1 MSIRNRLLPGAVWLG
16 IGLVWG
22 TTWGLI
28 KIGLRDLEPFTFAA
42 SRTVLAAVAL
52 LAVAQIMRGSR
63 RPKGREVWF
72 WLAVGLLQIGVP
84 YALIFW
90 AQQYIASGLTAILFA
105 TFPAFTAV
113 AAHFLLRDERLS
125 LGKVSGTALALVS
138 VVLLV
143 GPSRSAVPPIA
154 AVVALLIASASS
166 AVGAVTVRRYGRET
180 STLWL
185 TALQV
190 SSAAVLLSALA
201 VTFERDAST
210 TFTAAAI
217 GSIVYLALAVTVGC
231 YLGLFWLLKR
241 LEATFVSMG
250 VIFETAVG
258 VFIGSVALSEPLG
271 WRLLGGFAVMGLSIY
286 LVTVGR
292 RGGGATMIRP
302 RE

>member
-1 MSIRNRLLPGAVWLG
+1 MSIRNRLLPGVVWVG

-22 TTWGLI
+22 TTWGVI
-28 KIGLRDLEPFTFAA
+28 RIGLRDLEPLTFAA
-42 SRTVLAAVAL
+42 SRTVLAAVTL
-52 LAVAQIMRGSR
+52 LAVAQIVDGSR
-63 RPKGREVWF
+63 RPKRREVWF
-72 WLAVGLLQIGVP
+72 WMAIGLPQIAVP

-90 AQQYIASGLTAILFA
+90 AEQYISSGLTAILFA
-105 TFPAFTAV
+105 TFPAFTTV

-125 LGKVSGTALALVS
+125 LWKASGTALALVS

-143 GPSRSAVPPIA
+143 GPTRGAMPPPPIA
-154 AVVALLIASASS
+154 AVAAVLVASVAS
-166 AVGAVTVRRYGRET
+166 AVGAVTVRRHGRET

-190 SSAAVLLSALA
+190 SSAAVLLGALA
-201 VTFERDAST
+201 VTLERDASMT
-210 TFTAAAI
+210 LTAAAI

-258 VFIGSVALSEPLG
+258 VFFGSVALSEPLG
-271 WRLLGGFAVMGLSIY
+271 WRLLGGLSVMGLSIY
-286 LVTVGR
+286 LVTVRR
-292 RGGGATMIRP
+292 RGVTAVVP
-302 RE
+302 S

>member
-1 MSIRNRLLPGAVWLG
+1 MA
-16 IGLVWG
+16 IGL
-22 TTWGLI
+22 
-28 KIGLRDLEPFTFAA
+28 P
-42 SRTVLAAVAL
+42 
-52 LAVAQIMRGSR
+52 QI
-63 RPKGREVWF
+63 
-72 WLAVGLLQIGVP
+72 AVP

-90 AQQYIASGLTAILFA
+90 AEQYISSGLTAILFA

-125 LGKVSGTALALVS
+125 LWKASGTALALVS

-143 GPSRSAVPPIA
+143 GPTRGAMPPPPIA
-154 AVVALLIASASS
+154 AVSAVLVASVAS
-166 AVGAVTVRRYGRET
+166 AVGAVTVRRHGRET

-190 SSAAVLLSALA
+190 SSAAVLLGALA
-201 VTFERDAST
+201 VTLERDASM

-258 VFIGSVALSEPLG
+258 VFFGSVALSEPLG
-271 WRLLGGFAVMGLSIY
+271 WRLLGGFGVMGLSIY

-292 RGGGATMIRP
+292 RGVRAVGP
-302 RE
+302 P

>member
-1 MSIRNRLLPGAVWLG
+1 MAMGLP
-16 IGLVWG
+16 
-22 TTWGLI
+22 
-28 KIGLRDLEPFTFAA
+28 
-42 SRTVLAAVAL
+42 
-52 LAVAQIMRGSR
+52 
-63 RPKGREVWF
+63 
-72 WLAVGLLQIGVP
+72 QIGVP

-90 AQQYIASGLTAILFA
+90 AEQSISSGLTAILFA

-113 AAHFLLRDERLS
+113 AAHFLLRDEPLS
-125 LGKVSGTALALVS
+125 LGKVSGTALAMVS

-143 GPSRSAVPPIA
+143 GPSLGAALPIA
-154 AVVALLIASASS
+154 AVVAVLIASVAS
-166 AVGAVTVRRYGRET
+166 AVGAVMVRRHGRET

-190 SSAAVLLSALA
+190 SSAAVLLGALA
-201 VTFERDAST
+201 VTLERDASM

-258 VFIGSVALSEPLG
+258 VFFGSVALSEPLG
-271 WRLLGGFAVMGLSIY
+271 WRLLGGFGVMGLSIY

-292 RGGGATMIRP
+292 RGVTAVGP
-302 RE
+302 P

>member
-1 MSIRNRLLPGAVWLG
+1 MSIQGRLLPGTVWLG

-22 TTWGLI
+22 TTWGVI
-28 KIGLRDLEPFTFAA
+28 RIGLRDLEPFTFAA
-42 SRTVLAAVAL
+42 SRTVLAAVTL
-52 LAVAQIMRGSR
+52 LALAQIVDGSR
-63 RPKGREVWF
+63 RPKGSEVWF
-72 WLAVGLLQIGVP
+72 WMAMGLPQIGVP

-90 AQQYIASGLTAILFA
+90 AEQSISSGLTAILFA

-113 AAHFLLRDERLS
+113 AAHFLLRDEPLS
-125 LGKVSGTALALVS
+125 LGKVSGTALAMVS

-143 GPSRSAVPPIA
+143 GPSLGAALSIA
-154 AVVALLIASASS
+154 AVVAVLIASVAS
-166 AVGAVTVRRYGRET
+166 AVGAVMVRRHGRET

-190 SSAAVLLSALA
+190 SSAAVLLGALA
-201 VTFERDAST
+201 VTLERDASM

-258 VFIGSVALSEPLG
+258 VFFGSVALSEPLG
-271 WRLLGGFAVMGLSIY
+271 WRLLGGFAVMGLSIC

-292 RGGGATMIRP
+292 RGVTAVGP
-302 RE
+302 P

>member
-1 MSIRNRLLPGAVWLG
+1 MVWVG

-22 TTWGLI
+22 TTWGVI
-28 KIGLRDLEPFTFAA
+28 RIGLRDLEPLTFAA
-42 SRTVLAAVAL
+42 SRTVLAAVTL
-52 LAVAQIMRGSR
+52 LAVAQIMDGSR
-63 RPKGREVWF
+63 RPKRGEVWF
-72 WLAVGLLQIGVP
+72 WMAIGLPQIAVP

-90 AQQYIASGLTAILFA
+90 AEQYISSGLTAILFA

-125 LGKVSGTALALVS
+125 LWKASGTALALVS

-143 GPSRSAVPPIA
+143 GPTRGAVPPPPIGAVA
-154 AVVALLIASASS
+154 AVLVASVAS
-166 AVGAVTVRRYGRET
+166 AVGAVTVRRHGRET

-190 SSAAVLLSALA
+190 SSAAVLLGALA
-201 VTFERDAST
+201 VTLERDASM

-258 VFIGSVALSEPLG
+258 VFFGSVALSEPLG
-271 WRLLGGFAVMGLSIY
+271 WRLLGGLSVMGLSIY
-286 LVTVGR
+286 LVTVRR
-292 RGGGATMIRP
+292 RGVTAVVP
-302 RE
+302 S

>member
-1 MSIRNRLLPGAVWLG
+1 MNTRNRPLLFAVWVG

-22 TTWGLI
+22 TTWGI
-28 KIGLRDLEPFTFAA
+28 IRIGLRDLEPLTFAA
-42 SRTVLAAVAL
+42 SRTVLAAVTL
-52 LAVAQIMRGSR
+52 LVIAQIVHGSR
-63 RPKGREVWF
+63 RPKRGEVWF
-72 WLAVGLLQIGVP
+72 WIAMGVPQIGVP

-90 AQQYIASGLTAILFA
+90 AEQYISSGLTAILFA

-125 LGKVSGTALALVS
+125 FGKVSGTALALVS

-143 GPSRSAVPPIA
+143 GPSRGATPPIA
-154 AVVALLIASASS
+154 ALVAVLVASVAS
-166 AVGAVTVRRYGRET
+166 AVGAVIVRRHGRET

-185 TALQV
+185 TALQI
-190 SSAAVLLSALA
+190 SSAAVLLGALA
-201 VTFERDAST
+201 VTLEWGAPMNFTPAS
-210 TFTAAAI
+210 I

-258 VFIGSVALSEPLG
+258 VFFGSVVLSEPLG
-271 WRLLGGFAVMGLSIY
+271 WRLLGGLSVMGLSIY
-286 LVTVGR
+286 LVTIGR
-292 RGGGATMIRP
+292 RGVTAVVP
-302 RE
+302 S

>member
-1 MSIRNRLLPGAVWLG
+1 MVWVG

-22 TTWGLI
+22 TTWGVI
-28 KIGLRDLEPFTFAA
+28 RIGLRDLEPLTFAA
-42 SRTVLAAVAL
+42 SRTVLAAVTL
-52 LAVAQIMRGSR
+52 LAVAQIVDGSR
-63 RPKGREVWF
+63 RPKRREVWF
-72 WLAVGLLQIGVP
+72 WMAIGLPQIAVP

-90 AQQYIASGLTAILFA
+90 AEQYISSGLTAILFA

-125 LGKVSGTALALVS
+125 LWKASGTALALVS

-143 GPSRSAVPPIA
+143 GPTRGAMPPPPIA
-154 AVVALLIASASS
+154 AVSAVLVASVASAI
-166 AVGAVTVRRYGRET
+166 GAVTVRRHGRET

-190 SSAAVLLSALA
+190 SSAAVLLGALA
-201 VTFERDAST
+201 VTLERDASM

-258 VFIGSVALSEPLG
+258 VFFGSVALSEPLG
-271 WRLLGGFAVMGLSIY
+271 WRLLGGLSVMGLSIY
-286 LVTVGR
+286 LVTVRR
-292 RGGGATMIRP
+292 RGVTTVVP
-302 RE
+302 S

>member
-1 MSIRNRLLPGAVWLG
+1 MWLG

-22 TTWGLI
+22 TTWGVI
-28 KIGLRDLEPFTFAA
+28 RIGLRDLEPLTFAA
-42 SRTVLAAVAL
+42 SRTVLAAVTL
-52 LAVAQIMRGSR
+52 LAMAQIMDGTR
-63 RPKGREVWF
+63 RPKRGEVWF
-72 WLAVGLLQIGVP
+72 WMAIGLPQIAVP

-90 AQQYIASGLTAILFA
+90 AEQYISSGLTAILFA

-113 AAHFLLRDERLS
+113 AAHFLLREERLS
-125 LGKVSGTALALVS
+125 LWKASGTALALVS
-138 VVLLV
+138 VLLLV
-143 GPSRSAVPPIA
+143 GPTRGAAPPIGAVA
-154 AVVALLIASASS
+154 AVLVASVAS
-166 AVGAVTVRRYGRET
+166 AVGAVTVRRHGRET

-190 SSAAVLLSALA
+190 SSAAVLLGALA
-201 VTFERDAST
+201 VTLERDASM

-258 VFIGSVALSEPLG
+258 VFFGSVALSEPLG
-271 WRLLGGFAVMGLSIY
+271 WRLLGGLSVMGLSIY
-286 LVTVGR
+286 LVTIRR
-292 RGGGATMIRP
+292 RGVTAVVP
-302 RE
+302 S

>member
-1 MSIRNRLLPGAVWLG
+1 MSIQGRLLPGTVWLG

-22 TTWGLI
+22 TTWGVI
-28 KIGLRDLEPFTFAA
+28 RIGLRDLEPFTFAA
-42 SRTVLAAVAL
+42 SRTVLAAVTL
-52 LAVAQIMRGSR
+52 LALAQIVDGSR
-63 RPKGREVWF
+63 RPKGSEVWF
-72 WLAVGLLQIGVP
+72 WMAMGLPQIGVP

-90 AQQYIASGLTAILFA
+90 AEQSISSGLTAILFA

-113 AAHFLLRDERLS
+113 AAHFLLRDEPLS
-125 LGKVSGTALALVS
+125 LGKVSGTALAMVS

-143 GPSRSAVPPIA
+143 GPSLGAALPIA
-154 AVVALLIASASS
+154 AVVAVLIASVAS
-166 AVGAVTVRRYGRET
+166 AVGAVMVRRHGRET

-190 SSAAVLLSALA
+190 SSAAVLLGALA
-201 VTFERDAST
+201 VTLERDTSM

-258 VFIGSVALSEPLG
+258 VFFGSVALSEPLG
-271 WRLLGGFAVMGLSIY
+271 WRLLGGFGVMGLSIY

-292 RGGGATMIRP
+292 RGVTAVGP
-302 RE
+302 P

>member
-22 TTWGLI
+22 TTWGVI
-28 KIGLRDLEPFTFAA
+28 RIGLRDLEPLTFAA
-42 SRTVLAAVAL
+42 SRTMLAAVTL
-52 LAVAQIMRGSR
+52 LVMAQIIDGSR
-63 RPKGREVWF
+63 RPKRREVWF
-72 WLAVGLLQIGVP
+72 WLAIGLPQIGVP

-90 AQQYIASGLTAILFA
+90 AEQYISSGLTAILFA
-105 TFPAFTAV
+105 TFPAFTTV

-125 LGKVSGTALALVS
+125 FWKASGAALALVS
-138 VVLLV
+138 VVLLM
-143 GPSRSAVPPIA
+143 GPTQGAVPPPPIVAVA
-154 AVVALLIASASS
+154 AVLVASVAS
-166 AVGAVTVRRYGRET
+166 AVGAVTVRRHGRGT

-190 SSAAVLLSALA
+190 SSATVLLGALA
-201 VTFERDAST
+201 VTLERDASQ

-258 VFIGSVALSEPLG
+258 VFLGRVALSEPLG
-271 WRLLGGFAVMGLSIY
+271 WRLLGGLSVMGLSIY
-286 LVTVGR
+286 LVTIRR
-292 RGGGATMIRP
+292 RGVTAVGP
-302 RE
+302 P

>member
-1 MSIRNRLLPGAVWLG
+1 MSIQGRLLPGTVWLG

-22 TTWGLI
+22 TTWGVI
-28 KIGLRDLEPFTFAA
+28 RIGLRDLEPFTFAA
-42 SRTVLAAVAL
+42 SRTVLAAVTL
-52 LAVAQIMRGSR
+52 LALAQIVDGSR
-63 RPKGREVWF
+63 RPKGSEVWF
-72 WLAVGLLQIGVP
+72 WMAIGLPQIGVP

-90 AQQYIASGLTAILFA
+90 AEQSISSGLTAILFA

-113 AAHFLLRDERLS
+113 AAHFLLRDEPLS
-125 LGKVSGTALALVS
+125 LGKVSGTALAMVS

-143 GPSRSAVPPIA
+143 GPSLGAAVPIA
-154 AVVALLIASASS
+154 AVVAVLIASVAS
-166 AVGAVTVRRYGRET
+166 AVGAVMVRRHGRET

-190 SSAAVLLSALA
+190 SSAAVLLGALA
-201 VTFERDAST
+201 VTLERDTSM

-258 VFIGSVALSEPLG
+258 VFFGSVALSEPLG
-271 WRLLGGFAVMGLSIY
+271 WRLLGGFGVMGLSIY

-292 RGGGATMIRP
+292 RGVTAVGP
-302 RE
+302 P

>member
-1 MSIRNRLLPGAVWLG
+1 MSFQDRLLPGTVWLG

-22 TTWGLI
+22 TTWGVI
-28 KIGLRDLEPFTFAA
+28 RIGLRDLEPFTFAA
-42 SRTVLAAVAL
+42 SRTVLAAVTL
-52 LAVAQIMRGSR
+52 LALAQIVDGSR
-63 RPKGREVWF
+63 RPKGSEVWF
-72 WLAVGLLQIGVP
+72 WMAMGLPQIGVP

-90 AQQYIASGLTAILFA
+90 AEQSISSGLTAILFA

-113 AAHFLLRDERLS
+113 AAHFLLRDEPLS
-125 LGKVSGTALALVS
+125 LGKVSGTALAMVS

-143 GPSRSAVPPIA
+143 GPSLGAALPIA
-154 AVVALLIASASS
+154 AVVAVLIASVAS
-166 AVGAVTVRRYGRET
+166 AVGAVMVRRHGRET

-190 SSAAVLLSALA
+190 SSAAVLLGVLA
-201 VTFERDAST
+201 VTLERDASM

-258 VFIGSVALSEPLG
+258 VFFGSVALSEPLG

-292 RGGGATMIRP
+292 RGVTAVGP
-302 RE
+302 P

>member
-1 MSIRNRLLPGAVWLG
+1 MSIQGRLLPGTVWLG

-22 TTWGLI
+22 TTWGVI
-28 KIGLRDLEPFTFAA
+28 RIGLRDLEPFTFAA
-42 SRTVLAAVAL
+42 SRTVLAAVTL
-52 LAVAQIMRGSR
+52 LALAQIVDGSR
-63 RPKGREVWF
+63 RPKGSEVWF
-72 WLAVGLLQIGVP
+72 WMAMGLPQIGVP

-90 AQQYIASGLTAILFA
+90 AEQSISSGLTAILFA

-113 AAHFLLRDERLS
+113 AAHFLLRDEPLS
-125 LGKVSGTALALVS
+125 LGKVSGTALAMVS

-143 GPSRSAVPPIA
+143 GPSLGAALPIA
-154 AVVALLIASASS
+154 AVVAVLIASVAS
-166 AVGAVTVRRYGRET
+166 AVGAVMVRRHGRET

-190 SSAAVLLSALA
+190 SSAAVLLGALA
-201 VTFERDAST
+201 VTLERDASM

-258 VFIGSVALSEPLG
+258 VFFGSVALSEPLG
-271 WRLLGGFAVMGLSIY
+271 WRLLGGFGVMGLSIY

-292 RGGGATMIRP
+292 RGVTAVGP
-302 RE
+302 P

>member
-1 MSIRNRLLPGAVWLG
+1 MSIQGRLLPGTVWLG

-22 TTWGLI
+22 TTWGVI
-28 KIGLRDLEPFTFAA
+28 RIGLRDLEPFTFAA
-42 SRTVLAAVAL
+42 SRTVLAAVTL
-52 LAVAQIMRGSR
+52 LALAQIVDGSR
-63 RPKGREVWF
+63 RPKGSEVWF
-72 WLAVGLLQIGVP
+72 WIAMGLPQIGVP

-90 AQQYIASGLTAILFA
+90 AEQSISSGLTAILFA

-113 AAHFLLRDERLS
+113 AAHFLLRDEPLS
-125 LGKVSGTALALVS
+125 LGKVSGTALAMVS

-143 GPSRSAVPPIA
+143 GPSLGAALPIA
-154 AVVALLIASASS
+154 AVVAVLIASVAS
-166 AVGAVTVRRYGRET
+166 AVGAVMVRRHGRET

-190 SSAAVLLSALA
+190 SSAAVLLGALA
-201 VTFERDAST
+201 VTLERDASM

-258 VFIGSVALSEPLG
+258 VFFGSVALSEPLG

-292 RGGGATMIRP
+292 RGVTAVGP
-302 RE
+302 P

>member
-1 MSIRNRLLPGAVWLG
+1 MSIQGRLLPGTVWLG

-22 TTWGLI
+22 TTWGVI
-28 KIGLRDLEPFTFAA
+28 RIGLRDLEPFTFAA
-42 SRTVLAAVAL
+42 SRTVLAAVTL
-52 LAVAQIMRGSR
+52 LALAQIVDGSR
-63 RPKGREVWF
+63 RPKGSEVWF
-72 WLAVGLLQIGVP
+72 WMAMGLPQIGVP

-90 AQQYIASGLTAILFA
+90 AEQSISSGLTAILFA

-113 AAHFLLRDERLS
+113 AAHFLLRDEPLS
-125 LGKVSGTALALVS
+125 LGKVSGTALAMVS

-143 GPSRSAVPPIA
+143 GPSLGAALPIA
-154 AVVALLIASASS
+154 AVVAVLIASVAS
-166 AVGAVTVRRYGRET
+166 AVGAVMVRRHGRET

-190 SSAAVLLSALA
+190 SSAAVLLGALA
-201 VTFERDAST
+201 VTLERDASM
-210 TFTAAAI
+210 TFTAAAV

-258 VFIGSVALSEPLG
+258 VFFGSVALSEPLG

-292 RGGGATMIRP
+292 RGVTAVGQP
-302 RE
+302 

>member
-1 MSIRNRLLPGAVWLG
+1 MSIRNRLLPGVVWVG

-22 TTWGLI
+22 TTWGVI
-28 KIGLRDLEPFTFAA
+28 RIGLRDLEPLTFAA
-42 SRTVLAAVAL
+42 SRTVLAAVTL
-52 LAVAQIMRGSR
+52 LAMAQIVDGSR
-63 RPKGREVWF
+63 RPKRREVWF
-72 WLAVGLLQIGVP
+72 WMAIGLPQIAVP

-90 AQQYIASGLTAILFA
+90 AEQYISSGLTAILFA
-105 TFPAFTAV
+105 TFPAFTTV

-125 LGKVSGTALALVS
+125 LWKASGTALALVS

-143 GPSRSAVPPIA
+143 GPTRGAMPPPPIA
-154 AVVALLIASASS
+154 AVAAVLVASVAS
-166 AVGAVTVRRYGRET
+166 AVGAVTVRRHGRET

-190 SSAAVLLSALA
+190 SSAAVLLGALA
-201 VTFERDAST
+201 VTLERDASMT
-210 TFTAAAI
+210 LTAAAI

-258 VFIGSVALSEPLG
+258 VFFGSVALSEPLG
-271 WRLLGGFAVMGLSIY
+271 WRLLGGLSVMGLSIY
-286 LVTVGR
+286 LVTVRR
-292 RGGGATMIRP
+292 RGVTAVVP
-302 RE
+302 S

>member
-1 MSIRNRLLPGAVWLG
+1 MSIQGRLLPGTVWLG

-22 TTWGLI
+22 TTWGVI
-28 KIGLRDLEPFTFAA
+28 RIGLRDLEPFTFAA
-42 SRTVLAAVAL
+42 SRTVLAAVTL
-52 LAVAQIMRGSR
+52 LALAQIVDGSR
-63 RPKGREVWF
+63 RPKGSEVWF
-72 WLAVGLLQIGVP
+72 WMAMGLPQIGVP

-90 AQQYIASGLTAILFA
+90 AEQSISSGLTAILFA

-113 AAHFLLRDERLS
+113 AAHFLLRDEPLS
-125 LGKVSGTALALVS
+125 LGKVSGTALAMVS

-143 GPSRSAVPPIA
+143 GPSLGAALPIA
-154 AVVALLIASASS
+154 AVVAVLIASVAS
-166 AVGAVTVRRYGRET
+166 AVGAVMVRRHGRET

-190 SSAAVLLSALA
+190 SSAAVLLGALA
-201 VTFERDAST
+201 VTLERDASM

-258 VFIGSVALSEPLG
+258 VFFGSVPLSEPLG

-292 RGGGATMIRP
+292 RGVTAVGP
-302 RE
+302 P

>member
-1 MSIRNRLLPGAVWLG
+1 MSIQDRLLPGTVWLG

-22 TTWGLI
+22 TTWGVI
-28 KIGLRDLEPFTFAA
+28 RIGLRDLEPFTFAA
-42 SRTVLAAVAL
+42 SRTVLAAVTL
-52 LAVAQIMRGSR
+52 LALAQIVDGSR
-63 RPKGREVWF
+63 RPKGSEVWF
-72 WLAVGLLQIGVP
+72 WMAMGLPQIGVP

-90 AQQYIASGLTAILFA
+90 AEQSISSGLTAILFA

-113 AAHFLLRDERLS
+113 AAHFLLRDEPLS
-125 LGKVSGTALALVS
+125 LGKVSGTALAMVS

-143 GPSRSAVPPIA
+143 GPSLGAALPIA
-154 AVVALLIASASS
+154 AVVAVLIASVAS
-166 AVGAVTVRRYGRET
+166 AVGAVMVRRHGRET

-190 SSAAVLLSALA
+190 SSAAVLLGALA
-201 VTFERDAST
+201 VTLERDASM

-258 VFIGSVALSEPLG
+258 VLFGSVALSEPLG

-292 RGGGATMIRP
+292 RGVTAVGP
-302 RE
+302 P

>member
-1 MSIRNRLLPGAVWLG
+1 MSIRNRLLPGVVWVG

-22 TTWGLI
+22 TTWGVI
-28 KIGLRDLEPFTFAA
+28 RIGLRDLEPLTFAA
-42 SRTVLAAVAL
+42 SRTVLAAVTL
-52 LAVAQIMRGSR
+52 LAMAQIVDGSR
-63 RPKGREVWF
+63 RPKRREVWF
-72 WLAVGLLQIGVP
+72 WMAIGLPQIAVP

-90 AQQYIASGLTAILFA
+90 AEQYISSGLTAILFA
-105 TFPAFTAV
+105 TFPAFTTV

-125 LGKVSGTALALVS
+125 LWKASGTALALVS

-143 GPSRSAVPPIA
+143 GPTRGAMPPPPIA
-154 AVVALLIASASS
+154 AVSAVLVASVAG
-166 AVGAVTVRRYGRET
+166 AVGAVTVRRHGRET

-190 SSAAVLLSALA
+190 SSAAVLLGALA
-201 VTFERDAST
+201 VTLERDT
-210 TFTAAAI
+210 TMTFTAAAI

-258 VFIGSVALSEPLG
+258 VFFGSVALSEPLG

-292 RGGGATMIRP
+292 RGVTAVGP
-302 RE
+302 P